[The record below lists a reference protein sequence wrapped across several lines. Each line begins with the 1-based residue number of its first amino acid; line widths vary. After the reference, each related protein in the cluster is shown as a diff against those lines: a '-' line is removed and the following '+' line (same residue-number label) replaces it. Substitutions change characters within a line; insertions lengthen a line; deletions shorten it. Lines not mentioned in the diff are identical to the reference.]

1 MGRTG
6 NERSGLYLREDK
18 EMASIEYITK
28 RVEGKQAEIIKLEK
42 KLDRIIKAEATGW
55 EVNPYYYSESD
66 KAALQDLQQKLTEA
80 TEKANSRNIP
90 AILEFLEM
98 WKKRMTEFY
107 GRGLKAYFTEQQ
119 EVYELYRAYERA
131 EYRSPEYEAAKAAY
145 ETAHKV
151 FRCKTYGYFKMVEY
165 ERYGRKRQTEVKER
179 EGEYEYLR
187 PYCNERSLDEAMK
200 KLAKDLIEEANRK
213 YDFIIER
220 TNKITGTITDA
231 TGLKVGASGD
241 LNGYIIGEKGTAK
254 VQTIG
259 AGGYNIQCFHFR
271 TLIHKQ

>member
-1 MGRTG
+1 
-6 NERSGLYLREDK
+6 
-18 EMASIEYITK
+18 MASIEYITK

-42 KLDRIIKAEATGW
+42 KLDRINKAEATGW
-55 EVNPYYYSESD
+55 EVNPYYYNESD
-66 KAALQDLQQKLTEA
+66 KRRTVKELEAAKAALQDLQEKLTEA
-80 TEKANSRNIP
+80 NEKANSRNIP

-119 EVYELYRAYERA
+119 EVYDLYRTYERA

-145 ETAHKV
+145 EETHKA
-151 FRCKTYGYFKMVEY
+151 FRCKAYGYFKTVEY

-187 PYCNERSLDEAMK
+187 PYCNERSLDSAMK
-200 KLAKDLIEEANRK
+200 KLSKDLIEEANRK